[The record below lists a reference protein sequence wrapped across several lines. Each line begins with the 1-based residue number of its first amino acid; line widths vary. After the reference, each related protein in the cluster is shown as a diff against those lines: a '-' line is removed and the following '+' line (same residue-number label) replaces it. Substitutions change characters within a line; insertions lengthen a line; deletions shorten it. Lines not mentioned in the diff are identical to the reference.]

1 MEKKPSQHKRQFVPN
16 AFKFLLAVGS
26 MAGTL
31 GIWNLLANKDLQVN
45 AQNNVTVQPATNN
58 TLAPLPTLVPLA
70 KVEISASGV
79 TVSQP
84 TASLPLREV
93 TQPPASTGASTNNN
107 PVIIQANPSNNPAP
121 VTTTRSS
128 RP

>member
-1 MEKKPSQHKRQFVPN
+1 
-16 AFKFLLAVGS
+16 

-45 AQNNVTVQPATNN
+45 AQNNMNDQPASNN
-58 TLAPLPTLVPLA
+58 NLATLPTLVPLVN
-70 KVEISASGV
+70 VEISDSGV

-84 TASLPLREV
+84 AASLPLREV

-107 PVIIQANPSNNPAP
+107 PVIIQSNPSNNPSP